1 MFSTLDTKILCLQR
15 FIRLFAFGA
24 STLIL
29 ASYLGALGTSDDL
42 IGLFMTLTLI
52 GDVFISF
59 LLALVADKLGRR
71 NILGLGAL
79 LMCGSGVVFATF
91 GNYWILLV
99 AAILGVITPRYGP
112 YGHCCSANADFM
124 ISGNEIGPFRA
135 VEEST
140 IAHLNAPEHR
150 SQVFAWYTLI
160 GMGGVASGLN
170 TCGWVTTYL
179 VETKHWSHLETYRVM
194 FLGYAAI
201 GALKFLLTLLLSAE
215 CEAEPAQHKPK
226 DRQDETAPLL
236 RQENEEQTNA
246 PPKESKP
253 GLWSSISPESRA
265 IVFRLCIL
273 FAFDNFASGL
283 APMSWVT
290 YYFKRQFGISDGQL
304 GTIFSSTS
312 LVSAISVLFAAS
324 LARRIGNVKTMVF
337 THLPSSICL
346 ALIGIPTSFPL
357 AVTLLVLR
365 ASTQSMDAAPRS
377 AFLAAVVQPHERTAV
392 MGIVNVVKT
401 ASQSM
406 GPFITGVLVKH
417 QLFWVAF
424 LMAGSLKAAYD
435 LGLLVTFVGQ
445 QAQERRK
452 QTSEEERSEGA

>member
-1 MFSTLDTKILCLQR
+1 M
-15 FIRLFAFGA
+15 
-24 STLIL
+24 
-29 ASYLGALGTSDDL
+29 
-42 IGLFMTLTLI
+42 
-52 GDVFISF
+52 
-59 LLALVADKLGRR
+59 
-71 NILGLGAL
+71 
-79 LMCGSGVVFATF
+79 
-91 GNYWILLV
+91 
-99 AAILGVITPRYGP
+99 
-112 YGHCCSANADFM
+112 
-124 ISGNEIGPFRA
+124 
-135 VEEST
+135 EEST

-179 VETKHWSHLETYRVM
+179 VEAKHWSHLQTYRAI
-194 FLGYAAI
+194 FFGYAAI
-201 GALKFLLTLLLSAE
+201 GALKFLLTLSLSAH
-215 CEAEPAQHKPK
+215 CEAEPADSRGK

-236 RQENEEQTNA
+236 RQENAQQPEA
-246 PPKESKP
+246 PPKKSKP

-265 IVFRLCIL
+265 IVFRLCVL

-290 YYFKRQFGISDGQL
+290 YYFKRQFGIREGQL
-304 GTIFSSTS
+304 GTIFSCTS
-312 LVSAISVLFAAS
+312 LISAVSVLVAAS

-406 GPFITGVLVKH
+406 GPYITGVLVKH

-435 LGLLVTFVGQ
+435 LGLLMTFVGHQ
-445 QAQERRK
+445 IQEKKKQARD
-452 QTSEEERSEGA
+452 EGHSQSA